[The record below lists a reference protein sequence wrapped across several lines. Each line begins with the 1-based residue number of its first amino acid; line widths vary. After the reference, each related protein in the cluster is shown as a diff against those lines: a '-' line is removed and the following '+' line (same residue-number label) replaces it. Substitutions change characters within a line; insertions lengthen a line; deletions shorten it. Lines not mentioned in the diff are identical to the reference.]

1 MVNGWENH
9 VAGPKGF
16 VGSDGICRGGIFDAS
31 SGKRWA
37 SANFKVSASEIV
49 PLKKMLGGGA
59 TAATINGEK
68 FIAIRMLPDKN
79 LMHMRSPNKEP
90 MTVMFVKTAGKE
102 ACLVG
107 VGAAGASAGDI
118 AKGMG
123 RVADKLAKA

>member
-1 MVNGWENH
+1 
-9 VAGPKGF
+9 
-16 VGSDGICRGGIFDAS
+16 
-31 SGKRWA
+31 
-37 SANFKVSASEIV
+37 
-49 PLKKMLGGGA
+49 MLGGGS

-68 FIAIRMLPDKN
+68 FLAIRMLPDKN
-79 LMHMRSPNKEP
+79 LMHMRSPSNSPKEVIYNKELINSDKEP

>member
-1 MVNGWENH
+1 
-9 VAGPKGF
+9 
-16 VGSDGICRGGIFDAS
+16 
-31 SGKRWA
+31 
-37 SANFKVSASEIV
+37 
-49 PLKKMLGGGA
+49 MLGGGS
-59 TAATINGEK
+59 TAAQINGEK
-68 FIAIRMLPDKN
+68 FLAIRMLPDKN
-79 LMHMRSPNKEP
+79 LMHLRSPSKLILSPKMRNYFSDKEP

>member
-1 MVNGWENH
+1 
-9 VAGPKGF
+9 
-16 VGSDGICRGGIFDAS
+16 
-31 SGKRWA
+31 
-37 SANFKVSASEIV
+37 
-49 PLKKMLGGGA
+49 
-59 TAATINGEK
+59 
-68 FIAIRMLPDKN
+68 
-79 LMHMRSPNKEP
+79 MRNEFLDKEP